1 MISKPGT
8 DVILAL
14 DVMHLQYVSV
24 EEETKGMNKTERSN
38 SGPRIA
44 PNLEGLKR
52 TWTAN
57 KAQEAGCFQYD
68 RMKRAII
75 SGSGDN

>member
-8 DVILAL
+8 VVILAL

-24 EEETKGMNKTERSN
+24 EEETNGMNKTERSN

-44 PNLEGLKR
+44 GP
-52 TWTAN
+52 
-57 KAQEAGCFQYD
+57 
-68 RMKRAII
+68 
-75 SGSGDN
+75 